1 MDVSKA
7 MLAKSD
13 QLNAVDLAAGNQ
25 TVTILEVREG
35 NADQPVNIITD
46 VFGPSRPFKP
56 SKTVI
61 RILANAWKTPDT
73 DQWVGHSMTL
83 YREPTVKWAG
93 EEIGGIR
100 ITALSHIDKPFKMS
114 LATSK
119 GKYAVSTVTPLKA
132 ATKPPAALSRDWPA
146 EIALAGTD
154 LAALKTL
161 GNAAIAAKAEP
172 SVIGLIRAAVQKAEE
187 MQG

>member
-13 QLNAVDLAAGNQ
+13 QLNSIDLAAGPQ
-25 TVTILEVREG
+25 TVTIIEVREG

-73 DQWVGHSMTL
+73 DEWVGHSMTL
-83 YREPTVKWAG
+83 YREPSVKWAG

-100 ITALSHIDKPFKMS
+100 ITALSHIDRPFKMS

-119 GKYAVSTVTPLKA
+119 GKYAVSTVQPL
-132 ATKPPAALSRDWPA
+132 PAAAPTRDFLA
-146 EIALAGTD
+146 ELQLAGTD
-154 LAALKTL
+154 VDALAAL
-161 GNAAIAAKAEP
+161 GHAAKEANAGEVVL
-172 SVIGLIRAAVQKAEE
+172 SRIRAAFQTAKDA
-187 MQG
+187 QA